1 VRIVVVASPA
11 NVNAMVLSQH
21 APSIPAANITALTR
35 LDHNRA
41 VAHVSGRRGEGE
53 QGFALG
59 HAGTRRAPP
68 PPPWF
73 TAASSP
79 SSLCTARQAT
89 PHQLSPRPRPQPQP
103 RCMPSATGSWSC
115 VPRACLSQP
124 CQLRKPGRPLLTST
138 PLLKQRASLATASTC

>member
-1 VRIVVVASPA
+1 MSRRDFIAANVSIYASIAQALAAQASPDVRIVVVASPA

-68 PPPWF
+68 PPP
-73 TAASSP
+73 
-79 SSLCTARQAT
+79 LVHC
-89 PHQLSPRPRPQPQP
+89 
-103 RCMPSATGSWSC
+103 C
-115 VPRACLSQP
+115 
-124 CQLRKPGRPLLTST
+124 
-138 PLLKQRASLATASTC
+138 